1 MAAFLWYYGLLR
13 SPRFNAEQGNWLG
26 RAGAAAVEVIGPRDA
41 IETVRVAGP
50 AAAVIRG
57 ELTV

>member
-1 MAAFLWYYGLLR
+1 MSR
-13 SPRFNAEQGNWLG
+13 P
-26 RAGAAAVEVIGPRDA
+26 GAASVEVIGPRDG

-57 ELTV
+57 ELTI